1 MGKGYVLVTGSSRGI
16 GKAIALEIS
25 GNGWDLILHYNRSE
39 EEAVE
44 VQDLCR
50 KNGSQT
56 LLVKADLA
64 NSAGIE
70 SVYRTLKDKGIRL
83 AGIINNAGISSF
95 GDAREVTEDSWDI
108 VHNVNIKAPVFLVK
122 HLSELMENGG
132 SIVNISSA
140 GGIKAALSAIAYETS
155 KAALIHATRSM
166 AFSLGPEIRVNAVAP
181 GFIQTEMNKHLTE
194 NEKANNAVVK
204 RTLLKR
210 WGKPEEVA
218 RAVRFLLSDD
228 ASYITGETLVVDGG
242 ITLW

>member
-25 GNGWDLILHYNRSE
+25 RNGWDLILHYNRSE
-39 EEAVE
+39 KEAHE

-56 LLVKADLA
+56 LLVKADIA

-70 SVYRTLKDKGIRL
+70 TIYRTLKDEGIKL
-83 AGIINNAGISSF
+83 AGMINNAGISSF
-95 GDAREVTEDSWDI
+95 GDAREVTEDSWDL

-122 HLSELMENGG
+122 HLSELMEKGS

-166 AFSLGPEIRVNAVAP
+166 AFSLGPDIRVNAVAP

-210 WGKPEEVA
+210 WGKPDEVA
-218 RAVRFLLSDD
+218 KAVRFLLSDD

-242 ITLW
+242 ITLR